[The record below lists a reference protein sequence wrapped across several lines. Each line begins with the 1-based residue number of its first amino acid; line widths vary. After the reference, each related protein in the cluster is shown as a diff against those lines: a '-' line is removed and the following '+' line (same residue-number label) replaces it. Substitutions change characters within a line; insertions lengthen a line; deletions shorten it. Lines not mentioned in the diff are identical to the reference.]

1 MRFAVLAL
9 LCAGCPQNP
18 HQLWI
23 AQNGSESQLKLDDS
37 EPNPF

>member
-1 MRFAVLAL
+1 MRLALFAVLL
-9 LCAGCPQNP
+9 AGCPQNP

-23 AQNGSESQLKLDDS
+23 AENGSEAKLKLSDS